1 MTTISAVATIQQQR
15 NRLRKEMRKK
25 RLQLTPEQQQQAEQ
39 TICAQALQWIE
50 QQQAQTVALYLSSNG
65 EVSTALLI
73 EKLWQAG
80 KTVCLPRLHPFVKGH
95 LLFFRYQQDTRLK
108 PNPFSILEPELD
120 LTALIPQS
128 QLDIIFTPL
137 VAFDT
142 QGNRLGMGGG
152 FYDRTLQ
159 HWQQKNF
166 QPVGLAHQCQQVE
179 QLPIESWDVPLAG
192 ILVG

>member
-39 TICAQALQWIE
+39 NICVQALRLIE
-50 QQQAQTVALYLSSNG
+50 QQQAQTVALYLSFNG

-95 LLFFRYQQDTRLK
+95 LLFFVISK
-108 PNPFSILEPELD
+108 
-120 LTALIPQS
+120 IP
-128 QLDIIFTPL
+128 
-137 VAFDT
+137 
-142 QGNRLGMGGG
+142 G
-152 FYDRTLQ
+152 
-159 HWQQKNF
+159 
-166 QPVGLAHQCQQVE
+166 
-179 QLPIESWDVPLAG
+179 
-192 ILVG
+192 